1 MKQKRCNICSE
12 IKDITDFYAYKNSA
26 DGLQSK
32 CKSCDNEIRAKNQK
46 KTRKKY
52 KELIEK
58 KLNK

>member
-46 KTRKKY
+46 KNRKKY
-52 KELIEK
+52 KELID
-58 KLNK
+58 